1 MNLLVYNSFLLALFM
16 FYSIIPLI
24 YKYIPIIIFKPEIVL
39 TIVSIP
45 LIFSVKK
52 SKLKN
57 FIIIFIYILV
67 LLFNLI
73 FSLEHSKAIYEYLIR
88 IIPFGI
94 FPAIVTTLD
103 RDKKNFYKFLLLFCN
118 INFCLLS
125 FMVIFK
131 QSMYS
136 DKNFMNYMTFGYWMQ
151 PTSLMYIF
159 FYIQKK
165 KKKYLILSLV
175 AVILIFFFGSRFSF
189 MGSFLGILFLSFKS
203 YSKKFQNKLLIIG
216 IISLPFII
224 TMYSKLREIIE
235 MLIEILK
242 KFKISTLSLQ
252 RLLFSLKGDG
262 KAILTGRDFIYEET
276 LKIFYENPVFG
287 VGIFGFKNNPL
298 FATND
303 VFYPHNILLE
313 LILQYGI
320 VAIIILGIIFLIIKK
335 GIENYK
341 SQLDKNFVYV
351 LIILNLKLILTGTYL
366 WEPYF
371 WILLVELFKSTT
383 KNKSIA
389 KKFKKRI

>member
-1 MNLLVYNSFLLALFM
+1 
-16 FYSIIPLI
+16 
-24 YKYIPIIIFKPEIVL
+24 
-39 TIVSIP
+39 
-45 LIFSVKK
+45 
-52 SKLKN
+52 
-57 FIIIFIYILV
+57 
-67 LLFNLI
+67 
-73 FSLEHSKAIYEYLIR
+73 
-88 IIPFGI
+88 
-94 FPAIVTTLD
+94 
-103 RDKKNFYKFLLLFCN
+103 
-118 INFCLLS
+118 
-125 FMVIFK
+125 MVIFK

-287 VGIFGFKNNPL
+287 VRIFGFKNNPL
-298 FATND
+298 FAMND